1 MAVTDFTPIAIKTR
15 FLPTWYSS
23 ASMNA
28 WGKLIDVGAAAS
40 VLRRWEISFFCSG
53 LQPLLRLPL
62 VPLANTLGFQLSA
75 PFYHPPLSP
84 SQMPIVSSTFW
95 NMILNL
101 IWDLIYE
108 TKFDSYNRNM
118 SYLFLCPP
126 LDHPLFSP
134 SLRLLPALPI
144 ISCTFPDLV
153 WDLQLNHNTKQT
165 QNCNGPASW
174 KLQ

>member
-1 MAVTDFTPIAIKTR
+1 MILLGLHECLGQADWCGRGGICSPTVR
-15 FLPTWYSS
+15 NQFLLLS
-23 ASMNA
+23 
-28 WGKLIDVGAAAS
+28 IAAAAT
-40 VLRRWEISFFCSG
+40 C
-53 LQPLLRLPL
+53 PT
-62 VPLANTLGFQLSA
+62 LANTLGFQTSIECTLL
-75 PFYHPPLSP
+75 PLSP